1 MRLRLWGT
9 RGSIAVA
16 GPGTVRYGGDT
27 SAVELECA
35 DGRVVIL
42 DGGSGIRAIPI
53 TCETTDRVDILLSH
67 LHMDHVQGLPF
78 FPPLLDP
85 ELEVHVWG
93 PVSTTKSLRERLSR
107 YLSPPLFPIRVR
119 DLANVWFHD
128 VVPGTFELG
137 DLRITADLI
146 SHPGS
151 TVGYRIEEGDSSL
164 AYIPDHEPALGNPAF
179 PGSAEWTSGYD
190 LASGV
195 DVLIHDAQYS
205 DETYTHRI
213 GWGHTSVSQL
223 ATYANLLGV
232 ERLVTFHHDPW
243 ADDDDL
249 DVLHEDLANRLDGP
263 RLVPG
268 MTGLTETV

>member
-1 MRLRLWGT
+1 MGNRRL
-9 RGSIAVA
+9 
-16 GPGTVRYGGDT
+16 D
-27 SAVELECA
+27 
-35 DGRVVIL
+35 
-42 DGGSGIRAIPI
+42 
-53 TCETTDRVDILLSH
+53 
-67 LHMDHVQGLPF
+67 
-78 FPPLLDP
+78 
-85 ELEVHVWG
+85 
-93 PVSTTKSLRERLSR
+93 LSR
-107 YLSPPLFPIRVR
+107 SQKFMYKLLVGLLWEQMLRR
-119 DLANVWFHD
+119 DESGL
-128 VVPGTFELG
+128 
-137 DLRITADLI
+137 
-146 SHPGS
+146 
-151 TVGYRIEEGDSSL
+151 GYRLE
-164 AYIPDHEPALGNPAF
+164 EPALGNPAF

-232 ERLVTFHHDPW
+232 EGLVTFHHDPW
-243 ADDDDL
+243 ADDADL